1 MWDLEVN
8 KEVTFLTKPSAFSNY
23 QDFVVTGFKTHYKEE
38 NEKITRAI
46 FLQQNE
52 DRSLLVS
59 VGSTYI
65 D

>member
-46 FLQQNE
+46 FLQQNY
-52 DRSLLVS
+52 LL
-59 VGSTYI
+59 
-65 D
+65 

>member
-1 MWDLEVN
+1 MN

-23 QDFVVTGFKTHYKEE
+23 QNFVVTGFKTHFKEE
-38 NEKITRAI
+38 NVKMTRAV

-52 DRSLLVS
+52 DRSLLIS

-65 D
+65 N